1 MTTGKRQIEARG
13 GMWPR
18 GEDLI
23 RQRYALPPSPT
34 GEGFWIVM
42 AAGSRRYRFAS
53 AGIPHSPFLI
63 PHSITFLIQLRS
75 CR

>member
-1 MTTGKRQIEARG
+1 MRKTPIPAEARS
-13 GMWPR
+13 GMCR
-18 GEDLI
+18 EDLI

-42 AAGSRRYRFAS
+42 AAGSRRYGMA
-53 AGIPHSPFLI
+53 AIHSSFLI

-75 CR
+75 YR